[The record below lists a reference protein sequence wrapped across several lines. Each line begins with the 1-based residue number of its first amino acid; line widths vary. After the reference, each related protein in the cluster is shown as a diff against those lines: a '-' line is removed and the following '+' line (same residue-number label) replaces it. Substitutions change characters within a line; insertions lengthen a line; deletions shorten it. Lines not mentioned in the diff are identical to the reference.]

1 VTAGGAAGEG
11 GQTTVELA
19 LALPLVALSALLV
32 VQIGLVVRDDVLVQH
47 AAREGARTAAVSR
60 ERGAAA
66 RAVMGAGPL
75 RPEELQTTV
84 GRPAGRT
91 DSIEVRVR
99 YRSVTDVPL
108 VGLLLPD
115 VELTG
120 VAVMVDE
127 TGSARLDAGQ

>member
-1 VTAGGAAGEG
+1 MTAGGVAGEG

-47 AAREGARTAAVSR
+47 AAREGARTAVVSR
-60 ERGAAA
+60 ETGAAA

-75 RPEELQTTV
+75 RPEQLQTTV
-84 GRPAGRT
+84 SRPAGRR

-108 VGLLLPD
+108 VGMLLPD

-127 TGSARLDAGQ
+127 RGSARLDSGE